1 MKTKSMIFITTI
13 LSLFVLVEGVSGGE
27 GSDAFRPVYHPT
39 LEVTKTPGYIKIDG
53 YLNDPGW
60 SGSARA
66 ENFVENSPGDQVK
79 PEVETQAL
87 ITYDDDRLYVAF
99 ICHENPTTIRAA
111 LCERDRLWTNQ
122 DMVGFFIDTYG
133 DASWAYTLNVNPYG
147 VQMDALWSPTT
158 GEDGS
163 YDLIWESAAQITDS
177 GYQVEM
183 AIPFSSLRF
192 PNQAQQIWKVDF
204 YRHRYR
210 ESHYEYS
217 WAAYDRD
224 EPCWPCQWGTVSGI
238 ENVQPGKG
246 IELLPSVMAFQSGDL
261 TGAGTTERPYDFV
274 NHDPDGEASVGA
286 KYAIT
291 SNVIAEATYN
301 PDFSQVESDAA
312 QIDVNTSFALF
323 YPERRPF
330 FQEGSD
336 LFRTWVNLFYT
347 RTINDP
353 QFAGKATARIDR
365 ASIAHVVARDEH
377 SPIIV
382 PFEESSAYLLAGKSI
397 SNIFRYRQGF
407 GTDSHVGLLATDRRL
422 EGGGSGTLL
431 NLDSQ
436 LLLHRNF
443 RLQFQLIGSHTVE
456 SDDSRLT
463 SQINQAMDIGLI
475 DSTFDSGSHT
485 SAYDGESYSGH
496 AVILILRERSRHFS
510 LDATYQELSP
520 TFRADNG
527 FQTYNNRRQTDLAV
541 GYTHYFDN
549 AFVDRANP
557 HVQVGT
563 VWNFEGQKKDQYVWF
578 NVHTYL
584 KVAQIYLRTMHMRSA
599 ERFGGVQYDN
609 IWTWQQS
616 GSASLGNLLDFGGSI
631 VYARNIARRLLVP
644 SKETMLSLWA
654 NLKPLDRLLVETRYD
669 FHNSY
674 HGKTGEKLF
683 EGYIART
690 RLNFQ
695 MTPELSLRLVVQYND
710 FYRTWDIDPLL
721 TYRLSP
727 FSVLYLGSAYEYCRF
742 DCLGDD
748 GTEQATRMTSRQFFM
763 KLQYLFQI

>member
-1 MKTKSMIFITTI
+1 VKTKSMILVATI
-13 LSLFVLVEGVSGGE
+13 LAILVSADGVTGGE
-27 GSDAFRPVYHPT
+27 VDDTFRAVYHPA
-39 LEVTKTPGYIKIDG
+39 LKVTKTSGYVKIDG
-53 YLNDPGW
+53 CLNDPGW
-60 SGSARA
+60 SGAARA
-66 ENFVENSPGDQVK
+66 KSFVENSPGDQVK
-79 PEVETQAL
+79 PQVETHAL
-87 ITYDDDRLYVAF
+87 MTYDDHRLYAAF
-99 ICHENPTTIRAA
+99 ICHEDPATIRAA
-111 LCERDRLWTNQ
+111 LCERDRLRTNQ
-122 DMVGFFIDTYG
+122 DMVGLLIDTYG
-133 DASWAYTLNVNPYG
+133 DASWAYILNVNPYG

-158 GEDGS
+158 GEDES

-177 GYQVEM
+177 GYQVEI

-192 PNQAQQIWKVDF
+192 PNQVQQKWKVEF

-224 EPCWPCQWGTVSGI
+224 EPCWPCRWGTVSGI
-238 ENVQPGKG
+238 ENVRPGRG

-291 SNVIAEATYN
+291 SNVTAEATYN

-312 QIDVNTSFALF
+312 QIDVNSSYAIF

-336 LFRTWVNLFYT
+336 LFRTWVNVFYT

-365 ASIAHVVARDEH
+365 ASIAYVAARDEH

-382 PFEESSAYLLAGKSI
+382 PFEESSAYLLTGKSI
-397 SNIFRYRQGF
+397 SNIFRYRHGF
-407 GTDSHVGLLATDRRL
+407 GTDSHMGLLATDRRL

-436 LLLHRNF
+436 LLLHRNL
-443 RLQFQLIGSHTVE
+443 RLQFQLIGTHTVE

-463 SQINQAMDIGLI
+463 SQINQAMDVGLI

-496 AVILILRERSRHFS
+496 AVIVNLRERSRHFS
-510 LDATYQELSP
+510 VDASYWELSP

-549 AFVDRANP
+549 AFVDRINP

-578 NVHTYL
+578 NLHTYL

-599 ERFGGVQYDN
+599 EKYGKVQYDN
-609 IWTWQQS
+609 IWTWFQS

-631 VYARNIARRLLVP
+631 LYARNIARRLLVP
-644 SKETMLSLWA
+644 DKEIILSLWA
-654 NLKPLDRLLVETRYD
+654 NLKPLDRLLVETSYD
-669 FHNSY
+669 FNNSH

-695 MTPELSLRLVVQYND
+695 VTAELSSRLVVQYND

-727 FSVLYLGSAYEYCRF
+727 FSVLYVGSAYEYCRF
-742 DCLGDD
+742 HCLGKD
-748 GTEQATRMTSRQFFM
+748 GIGRATRMTSRQFFM